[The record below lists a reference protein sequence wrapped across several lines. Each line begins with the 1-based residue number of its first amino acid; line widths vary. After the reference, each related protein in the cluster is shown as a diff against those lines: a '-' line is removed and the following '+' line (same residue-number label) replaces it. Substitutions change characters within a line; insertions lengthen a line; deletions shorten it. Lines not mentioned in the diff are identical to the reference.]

1 MITIFTSVLYVALAA
16 HIVLIF
22 LSLYYFWRRKEVFER
37 LISADLITNYG
48 LAMLVILALIVDN
61 TLFLDVSL
69 GLAAIGFIGV
79 IALAKYI
86 ADQQMF

>member
-1 MITIFTSVLYVALAA
+1 MITFFTSVLYAALVV
-16 HIVLIF
+16 HIGLIF
-22 LSLYYFWRRKEVFER
+22 LSLYYFWRRKEVFDR
-37 LISADLITNYG
+37 LITADLITNYG
-48 LAMLVILALIVDN
+48 LAMLVILALIVND

-69 GLAAIGFIGV
+69 GLAAVGFIGV